1 MAFST
6 LNSNKHIGRRG
17 LESSKGIKIYKRT
30 FIKLGRTSQ
39 ENFFQEH
46 HKGLHSGFI
55 GLVVYKFS

>member
-6 LNSNKHIGRRG
+6 LNSNKLIGRRG

-30 FIKLGRTSQ
+30 FIKLGITSQ
-39 ENFFQEH
+39 ENFQEH